1 MAHLFS
7 TAGRHKQSKLSS
19 SWNPRFWSAYHDEN
33 FQTITGKLLDWMES
47 LCAMNPKAFGA
58 LYGLTPMNEPAHMRG
73 LYDPDA
79 ANAEST
85 YDLGGSKACGS
96 SVSAAAVLDT
106 LAISIIEFRKQPK
119 LIQANKNL
127 VMNVIETSFSET
139 FGGKVDKAIFGAS
152 QNGTEAQYVTIGN
165 AMSWTVIDLAM
176 VLISWLELS
185 INMDS
190 FGYAKGTKE
199 LKSLRIVRLVRSL
212 RIVRLVMDAPASI
225 PSVFFIRSEWLII
238 IFRMIQIILILW
250 QRCSSL
256 EPGSSSYLHS
266 KPRV

>member
-165 AMSWTVIDLAM
+165 AMRMSY
-176 VLISWLELS
+176 
-185 INMDS
+185 S
-190 FGYAKGTKE
+190 FAVKGTRMT
-199 LKSLRIVRLVRSL
+199 LNLSMYIYMCIYTHIHTHIYICICRYMYVMTYTIYIWPDPRMTFILFGRS
-212 RIVRLVMDAPASI
+212 
-225 PSVFFIRSEWLII
+225 
-238 IFRMIQIILILW
+238 
-250 QRCSSL
+250 
-256 EPGSSSYLHS
+256 
-266 KPRV
+266 RV

>member
-119 LIQANKNL
+119 LIQANKKL

-165 AMSWTVIDLAM
+165 AMRMSY
-176 VLISWLELS
+176 
-185 INMDS
+185 S
-190 FGYAKGTKE
+190 FAVKGT
-199 LKSLRIVRLVRSL
+199 
-212 RIVRLVMDAPASI
+212 
-225 PSVFFIRSEWLII
+225 
-238 IFRMIQIILILW
+238 RMTLNLSMYVYIYIYIYVYIYTYTYTHIYVGI
-250 QRCSSL
+250 CM
-256 EPGSSSYLHS
+256 Y
-266 KPRV
+266 

>member
-165 AMSWTVIDLAM
+165 AMRMSY
-176 VLISWLELS
+176 
-185 INMDS
+185 S
-190 FGYAKGTKE
+190 FAVKGTRMT
-199 LKSLRIVRLVRSL
+199 LNLSMYIYMCIYTHIHTHTYIYIYTDADRSTNCAPTAADRVNKSWSHSCRQSYQL
-212 RIVRLVMDAPASI
+212 
-225 PSVFFIRSEWLII
+225 
-238 IFRMIQIILILW
+238 
-250 QRCSSL
+250 
-256 EPGSSSYLHS
+256 GSHS
-266 KPRV
+266 CRQC